1 MKKVFLIFS
10 MAGCLSLINGINNA
24 GAVQSEDVVVTYTC
38 PDGCELRFVHG
49 GSVTMAKCQTPE
61 GKICDGPSVNMEA
74 DNAISP
80 VNATDLKPS
89 KINNKV
95 NSKKL
100 NKTSA
105 RAAETKPRIAPK
117 STNTY
122 EPGSITK
129 VSSGFVNIECPEG
142 CEPKISTIGNNVMVY
157 CLDGNGN
164 LCNEKSVK
172 STNVPAAVK

>member
-80 VNATDLKPS
+80 VTPVVNPTALKPN
-89 KINNKV
+89 KTDKV
-95 NSKKL
+95 NAKKSKKV
-100 NKTSA
+100 SA
-105 RAAETKPRIAPK
+105 RSAETPRMVKKIV
-117 STNTY
+117 Y
-122 EPGSITK
+122 EQI
-129 VSSGFVNIECPEG
+129 VEED
-142 CEPKISTIGNNVMVY
+142 E
-157 CLDGNGN
+157 
-164 LCNEKSVK
+164 E
-172 STNVPAAVK
+172 